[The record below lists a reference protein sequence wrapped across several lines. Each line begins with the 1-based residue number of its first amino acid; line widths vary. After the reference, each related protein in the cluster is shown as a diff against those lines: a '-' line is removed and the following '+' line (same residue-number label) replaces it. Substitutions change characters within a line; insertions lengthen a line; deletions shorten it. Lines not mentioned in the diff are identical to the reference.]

1 MCAVLDSKLDF
12 NIHIEQKIK
21 KFNKIIRLIRRLS
34 ISLPRKTLLTVNK
47 SFVRPHRDYVDILY
61 DKPDNQNFENKLKNV
76 QYKACLAINRV
87 IQGTSRQRL
96 YDELDL
102 ISFSE
107 RRWYD
112 KLIFFFYK
120 ILNGLLPDYLQ
131 SYIEVPS
138 QDNYPLRSSIKPL
151 PSPSKSFNKAFF
163 PYCIDE

>member
-87 IQGTSRQRL
+87 IEGTPRQRL

-102 ISFSE
+102 ISLSE

-112 KLIFFFYK
+112 KLIFF
-120 ILNGLLPDYLQ
+120 L
-131 SYIEVPS
+131 
-138 QDNYPLRSSIKPL
+138 
-151 PSPSKSFNKAFF
+151 
-163 PYCIDE
+163 